1 MTMKVI
7 MNNCDR
13 TIELWLV
20 LKIGKSKKHKHPFKI
35 WAKDQ
40 KEARLK
46 AEIGHCRARGK
57 DSQAWYRD
65 VQ

>member
-1 MTMKVI
+1 

-20 LKIGKSKKHKHPFKI
+20 LKIGKSKKDKHPFKI
-35 WAKDQ
+35 RAKDQ

-46 AEIGHCRARGK
+46 AEIGHCRAHGK
-57 DSQAWYRD
+57 DSQAWY
-65 VQ
+65 